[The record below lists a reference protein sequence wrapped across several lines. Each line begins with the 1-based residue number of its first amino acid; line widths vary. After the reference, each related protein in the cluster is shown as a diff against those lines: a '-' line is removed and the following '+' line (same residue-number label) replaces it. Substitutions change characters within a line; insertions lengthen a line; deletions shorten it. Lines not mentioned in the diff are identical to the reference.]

1 MSKQLVDDIVS
12 SNKLLN
18 TDQLL
23 IKSDHAV
30 TSSTDAKS
38 STLFPII
45 LCIMYIIFK
54 INQIYNTFNELVQST
69 RELFLDMVKKFL
81 LFFVLEIQK
90 YIQIIFLFIH
100 TIKDI
105 WSTGDTWRTRR
116 KRVSN
121 LSR

>member
-1 MSKQLVDDIVS
+1 MHSDVSKQLVDDIVS

-23 IKSDHAV
+23 LKSDQAV
-30 TSSTDAKS
+30 DAKS

-69 RELFLDMVKKFL
+69 RELFLDMVKHK
-81 LFFVLEIQK
+81 
-90 YIQIIFLFIH
+90 
-100 TIKDI
+100 T
-105 WSTGDTWRTRR
+105 
-116 KRVSN
+116 
-121 LSR
+121 